1 MRASVTHTRRMIHA
15 PWRGEPWDLALAIVF
30 LLGCLAVPLTFSVG
44 SVDAFALPKTAA
56 VRILMVLALGIVG
69 LRLGVGGQISIPS
82 IGALDWAMLGF
93 VVTNSA
99 AFAFSMGWRQS
110 FYGEGLQHQGVLALA
125 LYVAFFYL
133 ARAVFRDPDRT
144 RQLAAALVGGAFV
157 VSVYAVLQRLGL
169 DPAWDLPSSTRVFST
184 IGQPNA
190 LAAYLVLSIPIAV
203 ALSHSPSIRL
213 KVFSI
218 TTLVVSLTALAFT
231 LSRGGYIGLV
241 VSGAVLVSKFGRHDG
256 HAKKQRHRGVLVG
269 IGLLAVVAL
278 TLGNTLWSAVGDTDL
293 GRRSDHLSL
302 WKVGLAI
309 TADHPLVGTGQETY
323 SLVFPEYRDDVLDLS
338 TARYLSTFRPE
349 SPHNVYIAIAAGAG
363 VPTLAAL
370 LAVVALALRRILAG
384 AMKASRTT
392 RALLIG
398 IAAAM
403 TGHLVTDFFM
413 TQEVTG
419 SWVLWVL
426 MGSGVATAT
435 GIAEVHPD

>member
-1 MRASVTHTRRMIHA
+1 MWASVTRTRRMIHA

-30 LLGCLAVPLTFSVG
+30 FLGCLAVPLTFSAG
-44 SVDAFALPKTAA
+44 SVDAFALPKTA
-56 VRILMVLALGIVG
+56 VGRVLMVLALGIVG
-69 LRLGVGGQISIPS
+69 LRLAVGGQISIPS
-82 IGALDWAMLGF
+82 TGALDWAMLGF
-93 VVTNSA
+93 VVANAA
-99 AFAFSMGWRQS
+99 AFVFSMGWRQS

-125 LYVAFFYL
+125 LYVGFFYL
-133 ARAVFRDPDRT
+133 ARAVFHNPDRT
-144 RQLAAALVGGAFV
+144 RQLAAVLVGGALL
-157 VSVYAVLQRLGL
+157 VSVYGVLQRLGL

-203 ALSHSPSIRL
+203 ALSRSASRCLRGLSIAA
-213 KVFSI
+213 VI
-218 TTLVVSLTALAFT
+218 VSAAALGLT

-241 VSGAVLVSKFGRHDG
+241 VSGTVLALGFRRRDDRV
-256 HAKKQRHRGVLVG
+256 KKRRRRGVLVG
-269 IGLLAVVAL
+269 TGLLTVVAL
-278 TLGNTLWSAVGDTDL
+278 TLGSILWSAIGDTDL

-323 SLVFPEYRDDVLDLS
+323 SLVFPEYRDDVLDPP
-338 TARYLSTFRPE
+338 TARYLSAFRPE
-349 SPHNVYIAIAAGAG
+349 SPHNLYIATAAGAG

-384 AMKASRTT
+384 AMNASRTT

-398 IAAAM
+398 ITAAM
-403 TGHLVTDFFM
+403 AGHLVTDFFM

-419 SWVLWVL
+419 SWVFWVL
-426 MGSGVATAT
+426 MGTGVATAN